1 MDVELISIGDEIITG
16 HTVDTNTPYI
26 ARRLA
31 EIGLSVVYRTAVG
44 DDLTRMEEVILQ
56 ALKRTDVV
64 IATGGL
70 GPTDDDITK
79 KGIVKVFKRNLVFH
93 EDVLDDL
100 KQRFAARG
108 IEMPA
113 INQNQALLPQGAVY
127 LPNRIGS
134 AVGIVIVEGGKV
146 FASLPGVPRE
156 MEVITDEELIP
167 YLQTHLV
174 KQGHLKIHKL
184 RTTGI
189 FESALAEKIAPYIKL
204 PENVRLAYLPSFSG
218 VDLRVIASGGT
229 REMADE
235 AGDKIVA
242 QLRQLTGKY
251 IYGEGEDTLE
261 SVVGKLLTER
271 SETVSTAE
279 SCTAGLL
286 AGKITDIPGSSKYF
300 LQGEVTYSN
309 RSKIDF
315 LGVPAETIEKF
326 GAVSGEVA
334 EAMAAGILQKAG
346 TDYGIAITGIAGP
359 DGGTDEK
366 PIGTVFIAV
375 ASKKGV
381 ASKKFMM
388 SRDRQSNRGRSV
400 YAALEMLRRTILE
413 IE

>member
-100 KQRFAARG
+100 KKRFAARG

-235 AGDKIVA
+235 AGDKIVT

-261 SVVGKLLTER
+261 SVVGKLLMER
-271 SETVSTAE
+271 GETVSTAE

-346 TDYGIAITGIAGP
+346 TDYGVAITGIAGP